1 MPTYSVTIAGTER
14 DCTLESFDLRESI
27 NRVPVLAAEFVS
39 SDASFRPAIDQ
50 EIIVTE
56 DAGSPAERIFGG
68 VIESA
73 EESGEGGPAV
83 TAIVTR
89 INAVGFAS
97 YADRRYVNAT
107 LAAGTLKSQLTTL
120 VAYLTDYGVSLD
132 GSQVDGPDMPAM
144 DCEYRKLTDVLNDL
158 SSLSSGSGG
167 SPDAPYLWEID
178 YAKTLRM
185 FQAGTDAAP
194 VDLIEGDGTEVGDL
208 VVRPTRDHYANRVI
222 LRSGGG
228 ALVTIADDDDE
239 QDDHGIWETLIDTP
253 ADISETIAEQAAAGL
268 LTQFATAQTEA
279 RYSTV
284 ALGLKPGQVQTITS
298 AKRNV
303 DGQFLITE
311 VSTRQEPNNLGLI
324 RAVTAL
330 GNYRLQGS
338 WQDVLARWST
348 GVGGVG
354 VVGSGGTGG
363 FGGSVGGGF
372 GGGGGGASACDAA
385 CSGDLLFSGFGDDPV
400 KVFSPDGV
408 ARTLA
413 ATAPTL
419 SSSGACTGIVALPS
433 GAIGVVGVTVFDAPF
448 HTESL
453 VVYVSDL
460 SAVAGDTEGES
471 PCNSIART
479 ASRFYTL
486 RSDLFS
492 NTEVLEFDATGAVT
506 TRIDIGETATGAP
519 YRVLGVNADASILY
533 LGKNNGSV
541 IYQFVVATST
551 KTTFA
556 DESASSLQLRN
567 NTLLVLPDG
576 TVLAGW
582 HKSGQGIVRRYATDG
597 STVQDYT
604 PASSDASPTIVT
616 PGRPNGSS
624 FWVSYY
630 TADAATTSG
639 VRIEEYSTTDGA
651 VLHSFD
657 PDAGS
662 FGFDGPFCVLRAAA

>member
-194 VDLIEGDGTEVGDL
+194 VDLVEGDGTEVGDL

-324 RAVTAL
+324 RAVTAI

-372 GGGGGGASACDAA
+372 GGGGGGGC
-385 CSGDLLFSGFGDDPV
+385 CLGGGTLLFSGFGDADV
-400 KVFSPDGV
+400 KFLSPGG
-408 ARTLA
+408 LPL
-413 ATAPTL
+413 TALNAPQL
-419 SSSGACTGIVALPS
+419 GEGSCSGIVALES
-433 GAIGVVGVTVFDAPF
+433 GVIGVTGLTDTVDYLLVRAYTSNLSTYVGT
-448 HTESL
+448 
-453 VVYVSDL
+453 
-460 SAVAGDTEGES
+460 
-471 PCNSIART
+471 
-479 ASRFYTL
+479 
-486 RSDLFS
+486 
-492 NTEVLEFDATGAVT
+492 NTTNAVT
-506 TRIDIGETATGAP
+506 SIHRGNGVFYAALRVILPSPELYLQSYGPDGQIVATVDLGEDTGGSSVIGVSWDGNYVYFALARSFGWDYVKRRDIGGA
-519 YRVLGVNADASILY
+519 
-533 LGKNNGSV
+533 
-541 IYQFVVATST
+541 ST
-551 KTTFA
+551 TTFCTETGYHIK
-556 DESASSLQLRN
+556 DN
-567 NTLLVLPDG
+567 GILVLKDG
-576 TVLAGW
+576 TVLVGW
-582 HKSGQGIVRRYATDG
+582 CKGGSVGFVRHYAADG
-597 STVQDYT
+597 STLHTYSLVDADAAPLVLT
-604 PASSDASPTIVT
+604 PAVNDA
-616 PGRPNGSS
+616 S
-624 FWVSYY
+624 FWVNFYGSAPTY
-630 TADAATTSG
+630 SG
-639 VRIEEYSTTDGA
+639 VTVQQIMVSNGGIMND
-651 VLHSFD
+651 FD
-657 PDAGS
+657 PEDGT
-662 FGFDGPFCVLRAAA
+662 FEFDGPFCVTRASIEP